1 MAAHALNGA
10 LLDLSAS
17 CFRLAL
23 GGIPVGSGV
32 TDVWTASLRS
42 DVDGLGG
49 AYVLLT
55 PASVVNGMPQRP
67 RVDRSPS
74 NNIDATMQRLKQALM
89 VVIGAGLPVAVRKD
103 KSQLAILANVEVEA
117 IDRQTISLS
126 VGEALPT
133 PLAIRLA

>member
-1 MAAHALNGA
+1 
-10 LLDLSAS
+10 
-17 CFRLAL
+17 
-23 GGIPVGSGV
+23 
-32 TDVWTASLRS
+32 
-42 DVDGLGG
+42 
-49 AYVLLT
+49 
-55 PASVVNGMPQRP
+55 MPQRP